1 MSFRKVIAAIVSG
14 VFFTGTLPFL
24 TLPVNA
30 QKATAE
36 DCTQSVQATWL
47 EHYTAEASTEG
58 ECGLGELVLTVRNQA
73 GEIEFADSFGP
84 NDLFGFYDIVTFQ
97 AMKLALTDWVGS
109 YADQSS
115 SAKLP
120 PWPQGADGAD
130 AGEFPFFVEEGV
142 TRDLYEDVRA
152 EDRAMVCFIQGGESL
167 LCLVKHPRTGAL
179 EAIGVQTFPG

>member
-1 MSFRKVIAAIVSG
+1 MEKREAGCAALG
-14 VFFTGTLPFL
+14 QR
-24 TLPVNA
+24 
-30 QKATAE
+30 QKEVDDRPEQAVDPEEKQRQNHHE
-36 DCTQSVQATWL
+36 DEHEQARSQRL
-47 EHYTAEASTEG
+47 F
-58 ECGLGELVLTVRNQA
+58 A
-73 GEIEFADSFGP
+73 GWP

-115 SAKLP
+115 SGKLP
-120 PWPQGADGAD
+120 PWPQGADGPD

-167 LCLVKHPRTGAL
+167 LCLVKHPRTGDL